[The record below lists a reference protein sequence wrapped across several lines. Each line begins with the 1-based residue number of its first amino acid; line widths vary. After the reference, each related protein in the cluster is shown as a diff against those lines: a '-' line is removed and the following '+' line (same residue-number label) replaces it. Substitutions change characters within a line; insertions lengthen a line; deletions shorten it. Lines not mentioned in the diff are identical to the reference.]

1 MSKTSQ
7 TGNAKNVANF
17 QNLISFCAGYGA
29 AYNPSRDG
37 LQVTNLQTLL
47 SAAQAA
53 LAGCQTKETAF
64 NNATHARHDCFAPLK
79 PLATRIVNALAVSG
93 VAHSVVEDA
102 KSINH
107 KIQGKRA
114 TTPKPVTTTPQDGT
128 TAAEPATISASQQ
141 GFDNLVEHFNALI
154 ELVSSHT
161 EYNPN
166 EDDLKVTAL
175 QTLLAQLKSADTD
188 VINTHT
194 DWSNSRLDR
203 DAILYAHTTG
213 LVDTAIDVKAYI
225 KSIFGATSAQYKQ
238 ISGIEFKNK

>member
-1 MSKTSQ
+1 M
-7 TGNAKNVANF
+7 
-17 QNLISFCAGYGA
+17 
-29 AYNPSRDG
+29 
-37 LQVTNLQTLL
+37 
-47 SAAQAA
+47 
-53 LAGCQTKETAF
+53 
-64 NNATHARHDCFAPLK
+64 
-79 PLATRIVNALAVSG
+79 
-93 VAHSVVEDA
+93 VEGA

-107 KIQGKRA
+107 KIQGQRA
-114 TTPKPVTTTPQDGT
+114 TTPKPVATTPQDGA
-128 TAAEPATISASQQ
+128 TAATAEPATISASQQ

-175 QTLLAQLKSADTD
+175 QTLLAQLKLADTD

-203 DAILYAHTTG
+203 DALLYAHTTG